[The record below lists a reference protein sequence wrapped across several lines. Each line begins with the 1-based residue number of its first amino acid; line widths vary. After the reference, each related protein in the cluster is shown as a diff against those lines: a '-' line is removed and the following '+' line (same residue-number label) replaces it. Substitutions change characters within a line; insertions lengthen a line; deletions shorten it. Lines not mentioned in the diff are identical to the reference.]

1 MMVILVILLLSGLLF
16 RLGAIIKDR
25 SERAKATA
33 DLQNIEHALNE
44 YFAEYGIYPPVT
56 TTAYVYEDT
65 SLQPPAM
72 DQEAVTNEIGWQ
84 YGLVAHLYKRDL
96 DGKVNPSPHRSSGE
110 NDQYNEDTERDIAA
124 KERWYHYLADVNL
137 SSGTASNSIP
147 GGVTKVYSNGVA
159 TIKDP
164 WGGEYKYVSKPP
176 YLSYELK
183 SNNLD

>member
-1 MMVILVILLLSGLLF
+1 MPLPRMESPYPRCLAAAFLVIAAVGAANARELWTSGDGEKSVSLKTSLKSSSLLSHAPDDASLF
-16 RLGAIIKDR
+16 
-25 SERAKATA
+25 
-33 DLQNIEHALNE
+33 
-44 YFAEYGIYPPVT
+44 P
-56 TTAYVYEDT
+56 
-65 SLQPPAM
+65 
-72 DQEAVTNEIGWQ
+72 
-84 YGLVAHLYKRDL
+84 
-96 DGKVNPSPHRSSGE
+96 
-110 NDQYNEDTERDIAA
+110 ERDIAA